1 MAEESL
7 RIKIGADVA
16 DFEKA
21 IDKVEKDM
29 KGIQPVVTTTGKS
42 FSEFGKA
49 VTKTATDVQK
59 LPDAAGKASNVLS
72 NLSRVASDA
81 PFGFI
86 AIQNNL
92 DPLIQSF
99 GSLQKSSGSTIGAIK
114 GLAASLAGPAG
125 LAVGFSVVSSL
136 VTSAIQKYGS
146 LGNAL
151 SELGA
156 ASDTA
161 SVNQRRLTSAINDSI
176 AGTTG
181 EIGKLQDYISILT
194 NTNNSLSQRTNAY
207 NELKR
212 VYPGVI
218 QDLTTEN
225 ALTEAGAQLIRNR
238 SVALIDYIRLKGQEG
253 ALVKI
258 VEEETAKGLKTAQS
272 QIELLKNQNSF
283 TNKLINNFLGAGNAG
298 VGFYG
303 RLNSGNKD
311 LEKGAQSIDFFNQS
325 LLRVR
330 EELTKANPQV
340 VDPGAAQKAEDA
352 AKKAEETVKQAAAK
366 ARAEQQKILETILK
380 RYKAEQDAIKITSG
394 IYSQSYLEA
403 TKKVLTAQANLDIFK
418 VSKDSGAV
426 KAIRDNLTAQLNALD
441 EEFKKRRFEAGSIDF
456 TPLFKLDKA
465 AAQQRLRELASA
477 IAEEGRKSLLL
488 PQDIYGEALKTA
500 PKKLELKPQVVFSAD
515 VKKQIEEQSKKA
527 FNLEILQQRVQ
538 EAAQL
543 FSSVVNPI
551 FDNFFNSLE
560 KGENV
565 FKSLGESVKQF
576 VIGAIKQFVKLAA
589 VAGLISLVTGVPFS
603 ASFKAVAGGG
613 GAGGFFGG
621 GFSGAAPLGGLTGGG
636 IGVNVGGQFN
646 IRGTDLVA
654 VVNQGT
660 QRIGRVG

>member
-42 FSEFGKA
+42 FSDFGKA

-59 LPDAAGKASNVLS
+59 LPDAAGKAGNVLT

-125 LAVGFSVVSSL
+125 LAVGFSVVSAL
-136 VTSAIQKYGS
+136 ITTTIQKYGS
-146 LGNAL
+146 LSNAL
-151 SELGA
+151 DLL
-156 ASDTA
+156 
-161 SVNQRRLTSAINDSI
+161 LTSGSAEVKQLQAVAALRKEAIKDASEEI
-176 AGTTG
+176 ARLDVLQAVTQDTT
-181 EIGKLQDYISILT
+181 
-194 NTNNSLSQRTNAY
+194 NSTKNR
-207 NELKR
+207 K
-212 VYPGVI
+212 
-218 QDLTTEN
+218 
-225 ALTEAGAQLIRNR
+225 EAA
-238 SVALIDYIRLKGQEG
+238 
-253 ALVKI
+253 
-258 VEEETAKGLKTAQS
+258 T
-272 QIELLKNQNSF
+272 ELLKVYKEYLPNLTQEEILNNKAADAINKAKDAILAKALATAAEKKVATIGESLLDVQLKQVDAQNNLNKLRNQKVSGFSTEEFVTAENAAIVRAQESVANLNKEYQGLQDQY
-283 TNKLINNFLGAGNAG
+283 NKLITLAASFGRQAGGA
-298 VGFYG
+298 FIP
-303 RLNSGNKD
+303 D
-311 LEKGAQSIDFFNQS
+311 
-325 LLRVR
+325 
-330 EELTKANPQV
+330 TKESTDSQIS
-340 VDPGAAQKAEDA
+340 
-352 AKKAEETVKQAAAK
+352 
-366 ARAEQQKILETILK
+366 EQQKVLQAILT
-380 RYKAEQDAIKITSG
+380 RYKQEQEAIKVTAG
-394 IYSQSYLEA
+394 IYGQSYLDA
-403 TKKVLTAQANLDIFK
+403 TKKVLQAQANLDIFK
-418 VSKDSGAV
+418 VSKDSEAV
-426 KAIRDNLTAQLNALD
+426 KAIRTNLEAQIKQLED
-441 EEFKKRRFEAGSIDF
+441 DFKQRRIDAGKIEF
-456 TPLFKLDKA
+456 TPLFQLNKDEA
-465 AAQQRLRELASA
+465 RARLKVIANS
-477 IAEEGRKSLLL
+477 IAEEGRKTLRF
-488 PQDIYGEALKTA
+488 PADIYGDALA
-500 PKKLELKPQVVFSAD
+500 LVPKKLELKPQVVFSAD

-527 FNLEILQQRVQ
+527 FNLELLQQRVQ

-543 FSSVVNPI
+543 FSGVLNPI
-551 FDNFFNSLE
+551 FDNLFDSIE

-621 GFSGAAPLGGLTGGG
+621 GFSGAAPLGGLSGGTF
-636 IGVNVGGQFN
+636 GVNVGGQFN

>member
-42 FSEFGKA
+42 FSDFGKA

-99 GSLQKSSGSTIGAIK
+99 GSLQRESGGTGTAIK
-114 GLAASLAGPAG
+114 ALAGSLAGPAG
-125 LAVGFSVVSSL
+125 LAVGFSIVSSL

-146 LGNAL
+146 LGNAITALTTTNKELFQSQLDLANIRTDAAKDAATEITQLNLL
-151 SELGA
+151 SKVATDTTNKQENRIEATKKLLSVYKEYLPNVKEEAILNGLAAAEITKVKDAILQKALASAAEKKAAEIGAKLLDNQLKQLDAVNSYGA
-156 ASDTA
+156 AVQQLAQQRSKSDKEGLKNAQGLNTQTLQYA
-161 SVNQRRLTSAINDSI
+161 NEVLRAKGIVADL
-176 AGTTG
+176 
-181 EIGKLQDYISILT
+181 GK
-194 NTNNSLSQRTNAY
+194 
-207 NELKR
+207 E
-212 VYPGVI
+212 
-218 QDLTTEN
+218 
-225 ALTEAGAQLIRNR
+225 
-238 SVALIDYIRLKGQEG
+238 SVALNKQYETLLSLASGFAKEAGGAFISNKEIEDSSKGQIS
-253 ALVKI
+253 A
-258 VEEETAKGLKTAQS
+258 
-272 QIELLKNQNSF
+272 
-283 TNKLINNFLGAGNAG
+283 
-298 VGFYG
+298 
-303 RLNSGNKD
+303 
-311 LEKGAQSIDFFNQS
+311 
-325 LLRVR
+325 
-330 EELTKANPQV
+330 
-340 VDPGAAQKAEDA
+340 
-352 AKKAEETVKQAAAK
+352 
-366 ARAEQQKILETILK
+366 QQKILETILK
-380 RYKAEQDAIKITSG
+380 RYKAEQEAIKITSG

-426 KAIRDNLTAQLNALD
+426 KAIRDNLNAQLDALD
-441 EEFKKRRFEAGSIDF
+441 AEFKKRRFEAGSIDF
-456 TPLFKLDKA
+456 TPIFKLDKA
-465 AAQQRLRELASA
+465 AAQQRLRELAQA
-477 IAEEGRKSLLL
+477 IAAEGRKSLRL
-488 PQDIYGEALKTA
+488 PEDIYGEALKTA

-527 FNLEILQQRVQ
+527 FNLELLQQRVQ
-538 EAAQL
+538 EAAQI
-543 FSSVVNPI
+543 FSNVVNPI
-551 FDNFFNSLE
+551 FDNLFTSLE

-603 ASFKAVAGGG
+603 AAFKTVAGGG
-613 GAGGFFGG
+613 GGGGFFGG
-621 GFSGAAPLGGLTGGG
+621 GFSGSAPLGGLSGGTF
-636 IGVNVGGQFN
+636 GVNVGGQFN

>member
-1 MAEESL
+1 
-7 RIKIGADVA
+7 
-16 DFEKA
+16 
-21 IDKVEKDM
+21 M

-42 FSEFGKA
+42 FSDFGKA

-59 LPDAAGKASNVLS
+59 LPDAAGKASNVLT

-92 DPLIQSF
+92 DPLIDSF
-99 GSLQKSSGSTIGAIK
+99 GRLQKSSGSTIGAIK

-161 SVNQRRLTSAINDSI
+161 AVNQRRLTSAINDSI

-181 EIGKLQDYISILT
+181 EIGKLQDYITILT
-194 NTNNSLSQRTNAY
+194 NTNNSLSQRTSAY
-207 NELKR
+207 NELKK

-238 SVALIDYIRLKGQEG
+238 SIALIDYIRLKGQES
-253 ALVKI
+253 ALVKL
-258 VEEETAKGLKTAQS
+258 VEEETSKSLKTAQS
-272 QIELLKNQNSF
+272 QIELLKNQNTL

-303 RLNSGNKD
+303 RLNSGNKE
-311 LEKGAQSIDFFNQS
+311 LENGAQSIDFFNQS

-330 EELTKANPQV
+330 EQLTKANPEV
-340 VDPGAAQKAEDA
+340 VDPAAAQKAEDA
-352 AKKAEETVKQAAAK
+352 AKKAAQSADDAAK
-366 ARAEQQKILETILK
+366 KAIAAQQKILETILK
-380 RYKAEQDAIKITSG
+380 RYKAEQEAIKITSG

-426 KAIRDNLTAQLNALD
+426 KAIRENLTAQLSALD
-441 EEFKKRRFEAGSIDF
+441 DEFKKRRFEAGSIDF
-456 TPLFKLDKA
+456 TPIFKLDKA
-465 AAQQRLRELASA
+465 AAQQRLRELAQA
-477 IAEEGRKSLLL
+477 IAAEGRKSLRL
-488 PQDIYGEALKTA
+488 PEDIYGEALKTA
-500 PKKLELKPQVVFSAD
+500 PKKLELKPQVVFSDD
-515 VKKQIEEQSKKA
+515 VKQQIERQTRNA
-527 FNLEILQQRVQ
+527 IQLERLQGLATAATEIFSGILNPVVDSF
-538 EAAQL
+538 
-543 FSSVVNPI
+543 FSNV
-551 FDNFFNSLE
+551 E
-560 KGENV
+560 KGETV
-565 FKSLGESVKQF
+565 FQALGKS
-576 VIGAIKQFVKLAA
+576 IKQFAANAVKDLLKLALLS
-589 VAGLISLVTGVPFS
+589 GIKSLLF
-603 ASFKAVAGGG
+603 
-613 GAGGFFGG
+613 
-621 GFSGAAPLGGLTGGG
+621 GGG
-636 IGVNVGGQFN
+636 IGGFGRSFTGGLSGLGGGIGGVLGGLNIGGVAPAPLSLNVGGQFN
-646 IRGTDLVA
+646 LRGTDLVA
-654 VVNQGT
+654 SVNQAN